1 MTSSHGP
8 KNIPRSRIQGLNHC
22 DNDKDPF
29 NQTDIFF
36 PPGDTHITYP
46 GSEGPLSSMRLEA
59 MRAGIEDYELLRL
72 LAGKNKVA
80 ADEIADCCL
89 TSFNEANED
98 PTHFQRVHRQLLQA
112 LSNGE
117 TV

>member
-1 MTSSHGP
+1 VVLHLLFPWRILFKPFVGYAFAENP
-8 KNIPRSRIQGLNHC
+8 IPA
-22 DNDKDPF
+22 
-29 NQTDIFF
+29 QTDIFF

-72 LAGKNKVA
+72 LAGKNKIA